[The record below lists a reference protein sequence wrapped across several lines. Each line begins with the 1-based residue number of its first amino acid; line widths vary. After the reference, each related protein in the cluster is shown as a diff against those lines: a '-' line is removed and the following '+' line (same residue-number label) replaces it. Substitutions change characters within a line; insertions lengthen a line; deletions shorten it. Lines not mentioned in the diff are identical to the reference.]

1 MKMQKTVIA
10 LAISA
15 GFYQCHAVAEE
26 VERQLAPVTASA
38 TKDVEI
44 QSRTEL
50 GRLNDYTPLA
60 GSVVGREELETVRFV
75 DSLNE
80 LLIRVPGVSMS
91 RNMRFTDGGK
101 NYTENRIDGMRA
113 RNTGT
118 YSFLDQ
124 VNAGDIERVEFIRGP
139 GSVLSGSNAI
149 GGTINVITR
158 DPPARR
164 ELQATGEAFGEGGFR
179 TGLSG
184 GDQLN
189 DSLGYFFNINRL
201 DTEGWREHSAE
212 KKDSLS
218 TKWVWRPDTSS
229 KLAFRYEYIHDD
241 YQSPGSLANESQ
253 FNSNWRQ
260 ALPNSYLRTDVVYST
275 PSLHYRKL
283 FGEVG
288 ELNVFGLV
296 RSTDQ
301 TARSAGF
308 SNNSS
313 STLGDTKSTETN
325 FQLMYKHN
333 FNLAKTSLTGGLDYI
348 DTASRGKKY
357 ADLSGNSFEFVRGN
371 LSGDSKTYEKNQS
384 PFVQVEFSPLDP
396 LRLTYG
402 VRHDVIEYRIDDL
415 LSDAKDGKKKYEK
428 TVSKFGALYE
438 FSPKV
443 MLWVNIAEGFMGP
456 GVSTLQGTGTPT
468 PATPAL
474 AWSGQYVPSNYNL
487 KPEES
492 LTREIGLRGQLDFGL
507 KYDTGYYET
516 DFKNLIVTETC
527 AQGLDY
533 CRTRYVNAAKAHAS
547 GVETSLAYDVNQYL
561 EIGLAHT
568 YARYEYDDYV
578 SYAARGNT
586 NVKTDYTGTQ
596 RYYTPRNHYNLRFTV
611 KPAAGWR
618 VELEIDRIDGYYT
631 NQANTDTYERPDL
644 VNLRASYRTKTWG
657 AWLQALNL
665 LDSKYAQRVG
675 STDAGVRNSYDAGYT
690 PLMLRAG
697 ISYNF

>member
-1 MKMQKTVIA
+1 MKFKRCSVAIA
-10 LAISA
+10 IA
-15 GFYQCHAVAEE
+15 GLFANTPIFAEE
-26 VERQLAPVTASA
+26 MERTLAPVESSA
-38 TKDVEI
+38 AKSVDI

-50 GRLNDYTPLA
+50 GRLNEYTPLA
-60 GSVVGREELETVRFV
+60 GSVVEREELETVRFV

-118 YSFLDQ
+118 YTFLDQ

-158 DPPARR
+158 DPSAKR
-164 ELQATGEAFGEGGFR
+164 EFQATGEVFGDGGFR
-179 TGLSG
+179 TGLTG
-184 GDQLN
+184 GDRIN
-189 DSLGYFFNINRL
+189 DNLGYFFNVNRL
-201 DTEGWREHSAE
+201 DTDGWREHSAE
-212 KKDSLS
+212 KKESLS
-218 TKWVWRPDTSS
+218 TKWVWRPDNSS

-241 YQSPGSLANESQ
+241 FQNPGSLESESQ

-260 ALPNSYLRTDVVYST
+260 ALPNTYYRTDVAYST

-288 ELNVFGLV
+288 ELNIYGQV

-301 TARSAGF
+301 TARSSGF
-308 SNNSS
+308 TSS
-313 STLGDTKSTETN
+313 ASTLGDTKSTETN
-325 FQLMYKHN
+325 LQLMYKHN
-333 FNLAKTSLTGGLDYI
+333 FSLLKTSLTGGFDYLD
-348 DTASRGKKY
+348 TESQSKKY
-357 ADLSGNSFEFVRGN
+357 TD
-371 LSGDSKTYEKNQS
+371 LSGDSFSFVRGALTGDSKSYEKNQS
-384 PFVQVEFSPLDP
+384 PFVQIEFSPLDP

-402 VRHDVIEYRIDDL
+402 IRHDVIEYRIDDQL
-415 LSDAKDGKKKYEK
+415 VNSKDGSAKYEK
-428 TVSKFGALYE
+428 TVNKFGALYE
-438 FSPKV
+438 FSPKAR
-443 MLWVNIAEGFMGP
+443 LWVNIAEGFMGP
-456 GVSTLQGTGTPT
+456 GVSTLLGSGTPT
-468 PATPAL
+468 PATPAD
-474 AWSGQYVPSNYNL
+474 AWNTRYVPINMAL

-492 LTREIGLRGQLDFGL
+492 LTWEIGLRGQFDFGL

-516 DFKNLIVTETC
+516 DFTNLIV
-527 AQGLDY
+527 AQACIQGIDY
-533 CRTRYVNAAKAHAS
+533 CRTRNVNAAKAHAS

-568 YARYEYDDYV
+568 YAQYKYDDYV
-578 SYAARGNT
+578 SATA
-586 NVKTDYTGTQ
+586 DYSGKQ
-596 RYYTPRNHYNLRFTV
+596 RYYTPRNHYNLRLAV

-618 VELEIDRIDGYYT
+618 VELEVDRIDGYYT
-631 NQANTDTYERPDL
+631 NQANTDSYERPDL
-644 VNLRASYRTKTWG
+644 INLRASYRTKSWS
-657 AWLQALNL
+657 AWVHALNL

-690 PLMLRAG
+690 PLTVRAG
-697 ISYNF
+697 ISYSF

>member
-1 MKMQKTVIA
+1 MKMQKTVITLAVSA
-10 LAISA
+10 LL
-15 GFYQCHAVAEE
+15 YQPAAHAEE
-26 VERQLAPVTASA
+26 AERTLAPVQSSA
-38 TKDVEI
+38 VKDVEI

-50 GRLNDYTPLA
+50 GRLNEYTPLA
-60 GSVVGREELETVRFV
+60 GSVVEREELETVRFV

-80 LLIRVPGVSMS
+80 LLIRIPGVSMS

-118 YSFLDQ
+118 YTFLDQ

-158 DPPARR
+158 DPPAKR
-164 ELQATGEAFGEGGFR
+164 ELQATGEIFGDGGFR
-179 TGLSG
+179 TGLTG

-189 DSLGYFFNINRL
+189 DSLGYFFNINRF
-201 DTEGWREHSAE
+201 DTDGWRDHSAE

-241 YQSPGSLANESQ
+241 FQSPGSLENESQ

-260 ALPNSYLRTDVVYST
+260 ALPNTYYRTDVVYST

-283 FGEVG
+283 FGELG
-288 ELNVFGLV
+288 ELNIYGQL

-301 TARSAGF
+301 TARSSGF
-308 SNNSS
+308 TSNA

-333 FNLAKTSLTGGLDYI
+333 FSLAKTSLTGGLDYL
-348 DTASRGKKY
+348 DTESRSKKY
-357 ADLSGNSFEFVRGN
+357 TDLSGNSFSFIRGA
-371 LSGDSKTYEKNQS
+371 LTGDSKSYEKNQS
-384 PFVQVEFSPLDP
+384 PFVQIEFSPLDP

-402 VRHDVIEYRIDDL
+402 IRHDVIQYRIDDQI
-415 LSDAKDGKKKYEK
+415 KNTNDGNAKYEK
-428 TVSKFGALYE
+428 TVNKFGALYE
-438 FSPKV
+438 FSPKAL
-443 MLWVNIAEGFMGP
+443 LWVNIAEGFMGP
-456 GVSTLQGTGTPT
+456 GVSTLLGSGTPT
-468 PATPAL
+468 PATPTA
-474 AWSGQYVPSNYNL
+474 AWNGRYVPTNMAL

-492 LTREIGLRGQLDFGL
+492 LTWEIGLRGQFDFGL

-516 DFKNLIVTETC
+516 DFTNLIV
-527 AQGLDY
+527 AQACIQGVDY
-533 CRTRYVNAAKAHAS
+533 CRTRNVNAAKAHAS
-547 GVETSLAYDVNQYL
+547 GVETSLAYDVNRYL

-568 YARYEYDDYV
+568 YAQYEYGDYV
-578 SYAARGNT
+578 SATAN
-586 NVKTDYTGTQ
+586 YTGKQ

-611 KPAAGWR
+611 KPAAAWR
-618 VELEIDRIDGYYT
+618 VELEIDRIDAYYT

-644 VNLRASYRTKTWG
+644 INLRASYRTKTWG

-665 LDSKYAQRVG
+665 LDTKYAQRVG

>member
-1 MKMQKTVIA
+1 MKIEKTVIA
-10 LAISA
+10 LAVSA
-15 GFYQCHAVAEE
+15 LLYQNSAVAEE
-26 VERQLAPVTASA
+26 LERQLSPVTSSA
-38 TKDVEI
+38 AKDVEI

-50 GRLNDYTPLA
+50 GRLNEYTPLA
-60 GSVVGREELETVRFV
+60 GSVVEREELETVRFV

-80 LLIRVPGVSMS
+80 LLLRVPGVSMS

-158 DPPARR
+158 NPPAKR
-164 ELQATGEAFGEGGFR
+164 ELQATGEIFGDGGFR
-179 TGLSG
+179 TGLTG

-189 DSLGYFFNINRL
+189 DSLGYFFNINRF
-201 DTEGWREHSAE
+201 DTDGWRDHSAE

-241 YQSPGSLANESQ
+241 FQSPGSLENESQ

-260 ALPNSYLRTDVVYST
+260 ALPNTYYRTDVVYST

-288 ELNVFGLV
+288 ELNIYGQM

-301 TARSAGF
+301 TARSSGF
-308 SNNSS
+308 TSS
-313 STLGDTKSTETN
+313 ASTLGDTKSTETN

-333 FNLAKTSLTGGLDYI
+333 FSLAKTSLTGGLDYL
-348 DTASRGKKY
+348 DTASRAKKY
-357 ADLSGNSFEFVRGN
+357 TDLSGSSFSFIRGA
-371 LSGDSKTYEKNQS
+371 LTGDSKSYEKNQS

-402 VRHDVIEYRIDDL
+402 IRHDVIEYRIDDQL
-415 LSDAKDGKKKYEK
+415 VNTKDGNAKYEK
-428 TVSKFGALYE
+428 TVNKFGALYE
-438 FSPKV
+438 FSPKA
-443 MLWVNIAEGFMGP
+443 MLWVNVAEGFMGP
-456 GVSTLQGTGTPT
+456 GVSTLLGTGTPT
-468 PATPAL
+468 PATPTA
-474 AWSGQYVPSNYNL
+474 AWNGRYVPTNMAL

-492 LTREIGLRGQLDFGL
+492 LTWEIGLRGQFDFGL

-516 DFKNLIVTETC
+516 EFTNLIV
-527 AQGLDY
+527 AQACIQGVDY
-533 CRTRYVNAAKAHAS
+533 CRTRNVNAAKAHAS
-547 GVETSLAYDVNQYL
+547 GVETSLAYDLNQYL

-568 YARYEYDDYV
+568 YAQYEYGDYV
-578 SYAARGNT
+578 SATAN
-586 NVKTDYTGTQ
+586 YTGKQ

-618 VELEIDRIDGYYT
+618 VELEVDRIDGYYT

-644 VNLRASYRTKTWG
+644 INLRAGYRAKSWS